1 MIPIVSFIGWQN
13 SGKTTIV
20 REVIARLRTKGLR
33 VAAIKS
39 THHQDIAFDRPG
51 TDTSAYREA
60 GGQTVALL
68 APDQMVIIRDN
79 PELKLVDIANRFF
92 TDCDIVIGEGFK
104 NERHIAKIEVAQDA
118 GNLLRDKVS
127 GVIGIIT
134 DQPVAG
140 ENIFRPD
147 QIDEVADFIVN
158 RFLADERETQTVLYV
173 NNKKIP
179 LKGFV
184 REALAGT
191 VCGFIQ
197 TLKQTDTMQDIDLR
211 IRLKKNE

>member
-1 MIPIVSFIGWQN
+1 MIPVVSFIGWQN
-13 SGKTTIV
+13 SGKTTIA
-20 REVIARLRTKGLR
+20 REVIARLKTKGFR

-39 THHQDIAFDRPG
+39 THHREIAFDRPG

-79 PELKLVDIANRFF
+79 PEMKLADLANRYFS
-92 TDCDIVIGEGFK
+92 DCDIVIGEGFK
-104 NERHIAKIEVAQDA
+104 DERHIAKIEVARDQD
-118 GNLLRDKVS
+118 NLLRDQVS
-127 GVIGIIT
+127 GVIGVIS

-147 QIDEVADFIVN
+147 QAGEVTEFIVS
-158 RFLADERETQTVLYV
+158 RFLAGDQKTQAILYV
-173 NNKKIP
+173 NNKKVP
-179 LKGFV
+179 MKGFV
-184 REALAGT
+184 QDALAGT

-197 TLKQTDTMQDIDLR
+197 TLKQTDEMQNIELR
-211 IRLKKNE
+211 IRLKKE

>member
-1 MIPIVSFIGWQN
+1 MIPVVSFIGWQN
-13 SGKTTIV
+13 SGKTTIA
-20 REVIARLRTKGLR
+20 REVITRLKTKGFR

-39 THHQDIAFDRPG
+39 SHHREIAFDRPG

-79 PELKLVDIANRFF
+79 PEMKLADLANRYFS
-92 TDCDIVIGEGFK
+92 DCDIVIGEGFK
-104 NERHIAKIEVAQDA
+104 DERHIAKIEIAGDQ
-118 GNLLRDKVS
+118 GNLLRDQVS
-127 GVIGIIT
+127 GVIGVIS

-147 QIDEVADFIVN
+147 QADEVTEFIVS
-158 RFLADERETQTVLYV
+158 RFLAGDQKTQAILYV
-173 NNKKIP
+173 NNKKVP
-179 LKGFV
+179 MKGFV
-184 REALAGT
+184 QDALAGT

-197 TLKQTDTMQDIDLR
+197 TLKQTDEMQNIELR
-211 IRLKKNE
+211 IRLKKE